1 MHSLFTTSALS
12 LSDNNYRQFWS
23 LASACVHYNA
33 RTALLSLSLSLS
45 IFLCFSLPQPF
56 LLPDKPLVACFVVA
70 VLLLVVAAQ
79 AISKFLALIS
89 DSFRLPSPLILLS
102 LSLYLWGTWKKS
114 TKLNSLDVRAV
125 FLCLSST
132 CYLYLQLSI
141 SLYLSVSLYLLLFF
155 YSLLSLYIS
164 ILSLAP
170 SLLHII
176 NALFNK

>member
-33 RTALLSLSLSLS
+33 RTALLSLFLSFS

-56 LLPDKPLVACFVVA
+56 LLPDKPLVAC
-70 VLLLVVAAQ
+70 LVVAAQ

-102 LSLYLWGTWKKS
+102 LSLYLWGTWKTS

-132 CYLYLQLSI
+132 CYLYLQLS
-141 SLYLSVSLYLLLFF
+141 FPA
-155 YSLLSLYIS
+155 LLSLSPSIYLCLSIYFSFS
-164 ILSLAP
+164 ILFSLSI
-170 SLLHII
+170 SLSFLS
-176 NALFNK
+176 LRLSCT

>member
-1 MHSLFTTSALS
+1 MFVHSLFTTSALS

-33 RTALLSLSLSLS
+33 RTALLSRSLSLS
-45 IFLCFSLPQPF
+45 TFLCFSLPQPF

-89 DSFRLPSPLILLS
+89 DSFRLPSPHPS
-102 LSLYLWGTWKKS
+102 LSLYLWGTWKTS

-132 CYLYLQLSI
+132 CYLYLRLSFPALLSLSPSIYLCLSISFSFSILFSLSI
-141 SLYLSVSLYLLLFF
+141 SLSF
-155 YSLLSLYIS
+155 LSLR
-164 ILSLAP
+164 LSCT
-170 SLLHII
+170 
-176 NALFNK
+176 